1 MQIFVFGPRRTRY
14 LCELWQSVGE
24 VVRSY
29 NQLCA
34 GRQGRAGWCYAVF
47 TSHYL
52 RSNGITPI
60 HLCRSKIFAKL
71 ASQFY
76 SDNLQHCTAQLI
88 AISAT
93 KSRWRD
99 TVCYGV
105 LDGDGIKPHNKMQ
118 TQLCLYN
125 CLELNCFIDPTV
137 YNRLWLLIKIED
149 KQ

>member
-1 MQIFVFGPRRTRY
+1 M
-14 LCELWQSVGE
+14 
-24 VVRSY
+24 VRGY

-34 GRQGRAGWCYAVF
+34 GKGRAGRCNAVF

-60 HLCRSKIFAKL
+60 HLSLSKIFAKL
-71 ASQFY
+71 AAQFY
-76 SDNLQHCTAQLI
+76 LDNLQHCTAQLI
-88 AISAT
+88 AISST

-118 TQLCLYN
+118 TQN
-125 CLELNCFIDPTV
+125 CV
-137 YNRLWLLIKIED
+137 YTIVWS
-149 KQ
+149 

>member
-1 MQIFVFGPRRTRY
+1 MLYLQVITYGQTASLPFIF
-14 LCELWQSVGE
+14 
-24 VVRSY
+24 
-29 NQLCA
+29 A
-34 GRQGRAGWCYAVF
+34 A
-47 TSHYL
+47 TS
-52 RSNGITPI
+52 S
-60 HLCRSKIFAKL
+60 SKIFAKL
-71 ASQFY
+71 AAQFY
-76 SDNLQHCTAQLI
+76 LDNLQHCTAQLI